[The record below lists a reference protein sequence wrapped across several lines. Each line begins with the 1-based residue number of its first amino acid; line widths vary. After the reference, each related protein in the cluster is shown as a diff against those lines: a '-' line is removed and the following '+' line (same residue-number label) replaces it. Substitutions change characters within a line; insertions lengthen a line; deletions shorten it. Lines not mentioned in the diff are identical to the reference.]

1 MVARSKKQFDFMRIP
16 RHPGFHHLTLRF
28 NYGALV
34 FSPVGDSWST
44 ITLLNYVYSIQL
56 SNENE
61 S

>member
-1 MVARSKKQFDFMRIP
+1 MGCEIEKTIWSHAYITS
-16 RHPGFHHLTLRF
+16 PGLHHLTLRF

-44 ITLLNYVYSIQL
+44 ITLLNYIYSIQL
-56 SNENE
+56 SNESE